1 MKLFRRRSAT
11 TSKEAALAEAR
22 EATAQVRRE
31 QEKVKRWRSKKQPH
45 PIEKMTTN
53 QWIAGGN

>member
-1 MKLFRRRSAT
+1 MRIFWRRSAR

-31 QEKVKRWRSKKQPH
+31 QEKVRRWRSKKQPN
-45 PIEKMTTN
+45 PVEKMTTN